1 MRRRAAAVLLFAIA
15 ALGAG
20 SARARLAELDRARR
34 GAQELL
40 YLPSGKYLKAV
51 SLGHAP
57 LMADFVYIWAI
68 QYYSDYERADRYR
81 YVEHVFG
88 TVIPELDPA
97 YTDPYWLGALILST
111 EAGDVDAALRVL
123 DKGIA
128 LNPSAWVLPYVAGW
142 ECHRSGR
149 FARAA
154 DYFDRAAKTPGAPS
168 SIVRLEA
175 GMTARAGNVREAID
189 RWREV
194 LNDPR
199 NDDGARAIASR
210 QIRMLSVRADIQDIE
225 AAIERYREH
234 NGRPPRRLEDLVQT
248 GLLKILPQDPD
259 GNPYAYD
266 PSAGTV
272 SSGVRVLE
280 S

>member
-1 MRRRAAAVLLFAIA
+1 MRRRASAVLLLAIA
-15 ALGAG
+15 AVGAG
-20 SARARLAELDRARR
+20 SARARLVELDRARR
-34 GAQELL
+34 GTQELL
-40 YLPSGKYLKAV
+40 YLPNGKYLKAV

-57 LMADFVYIWAI
+57 LVADFVYMWAI
-68 QYYSDYERADRYR
+68 QYYSDYEREDRYR

-88 TVIPELDPA
+88 SVIPELDPA
-97 YTDPYWLGALILST
+97 YTDPYWLGALILAT

-142 ECHRSGR
+142 ECHRVGR

-154 DYFDRAAKTPGAPS
+154 DYFDRAAKTPGAPA

-175 GMTARAGNVREAID
+175 GMTARAGNMREAID

-210 QIRMLSVRADIQDIE
+210 QIRMLSVRADIQDIG
-225 AAIERYREH
+225 AAIARYREQ
-234 NGRPPRRLEDLVQT
+234 NGRPPRSLAELVQT